1 METKITESLLKKV
14 EQVEV
19 YREKYELV
27 EFLWEKVLST
37 EAVVDDGGMNLIRKM
52 IRRLDIS
59 DIESEGARKE
69 AEENLKEP
77 GE

>member
-1 METKITESLLKKV
+1 MNL
-14 EQVEV
+14 
-19 YREKYELV
+19 
-27 EFLWEKVLST
+27 FLFNEILVLST